1 EMRADLR
8 RLKRDS
14 ESSQS
19 TAAAVSQVAR
29 PRWRLYA
36 ALVAMITVAAA
47 IVLWRPWAHPPAP
60 VVSAQWEQ
68 LTDFADSVGQPA
80 LSPDGRML
88 AFVRGPEAFV
98 TPGQIYLKLLP
109 SGEPKQL
116 THDDLSKMSPAF
128 TPDGSQ
134 IVYTTVDDKF
144 NWNTYAVSILGGE
157 PQLLMTNAS
166 GLT

>member
-1 EMRADLR
+1 KTPTSPARLNPELPVKLEEIILKALEKEKDLRYQSASEMRADLR

-80 LSPDGRML
+80 LSPDGNML
-88 AFVRGPEAFV
+88 AFLRGPDSFV
-98 TPGQIYLKLLP
+98 TTGQIY
-109 SGEPKQL
+109 
-116 THDDLSKMSPAF
+116 
-128 TPDGSQ
+128 
-134 IVYTTVDDKF
+134 
-144 NWNTYAVSILGGE
+144 
-157 PQLLMTNAS
+157 
-166 GLT
+166 